1 LAPSSTVHA
10 YECVLGVWYRT
21 QRMATVVLLGTLDTK
36 GAEYDFVRQRL
47 LGLGCDVVIVD
58 AGTMG
63 QTRYP
68 VDVGPDEVAAAAG
81 LDRAQLAA
89 DGDRGAAMAAMST
102 GSARIVG
109 QLHADGRLDA
119 ILALGGSGGA
129 TLGSAAMRALP
140 IGVPKLLV
148 STMAA
153 GDTRPY
159 VGESDIAMLHSVVD
173 VAGINRISARIL
185 GNAAAAI
192 AGMARAAAGPSADA
206 PDQQHARPL
215 VAATMFGVT
224 TPCVTVARER
234 LEALG
239 YEVLVFH
246 ATGTGGRAMEA
257 LVRAGALEGVL
268 DVSTTEL
275 ADEIGGGVLSAG
287 PDRLEAAGA
296 AGIPQVVSLGALDM
310 INFGPIDTVPAEF
323 RSRNLH
329 RHNAS
334 VTLMRTT
341 LDENAQLG
349 RLIARKVN
357 GAKGPVSVFMPLG
370 GVSMIDAPGE
380 PFHDPVAD
388 AALFDALREGLR
400 PDVERVEMPVHI
412 NDPAFGHAMAE
423 RLHALITTN
432 GDPRGQPVPIG
443 ATSR

>member
-1 LAPSSTVHA
+1 
-10 YECVLGVWYRT
+10 
-21 QRMATVVLLGTLDTK
+21 MATVVLLGTLDTK

-47 LGLGCDVVIVD
+47 RGLGCEVVVVD

-68 VDVGPDEVAAAAG
+68 VDIGPDAVAAAAG
-81 LDRAQLAA
+81 FDRAALAGA
-89 DGDRGAAMAAMST
+89 GDRGAAMAAMSA
-102 GSARIVG
+102 GAARIVER
-109 QLHADGRLDA
+109 LHAEGRLDG
-119 ILALGGSGGA
+119 ILTLGGSGGA

-140 IGVPKLLV
+140 IGVPKLIV

-159 VGESDIAMLHSVVD
+159 VGESDIAMLYPVVD
-173 VAGINRISARIL
+173 ISGINRVSARIL

-192 AGMARAAAGPSADA
+192 AGMAGATATAGLQDGQAA
-206 PDQQHARPL
+206 PDAGLRPL

-246 ATGTGGRAMEA
+246 ATGSGGRAMEA
-257 LVRAGALEGVL
+257 LIRSGSIDGVL
-268 DVSTTEL
+268 DATTTEL

-310 INFGPIDTVPAEF
+310 INFGPLETVPEPF
-323 RSRNLH
+323 RSRVLH
-329 RHNAS
+329 VHNGS

-341 LDENAQLG
+341 AEENARLG
-349 RLIARKVN
+349 RLIAEKVN
-357 GAKGPVSVFMPLG
+357 AAIGPVSVFIPGG

-388 AALFDALREGLR
+388 AALFGALRAGLR
-400 PDVERVEMPVHI
+400 PDVERVELAVNI
-412 NDPAFGHAMAE
+412 NDPAFARAMAD
-423 RLHALITTN
+423 RLHELIVA
-432 GDPRGQPVPIG
+432 RGRDRSQPAAAG
-443 ATSR
+443 AAR